1 MHFEFLETKNNM
13 AQNKKHSKLIFEI
26 SWEVCN
32 KVGGIYTVL
41 STKANTLNGLFQ
53 DQVIFI
59 GPDFGK
65 ENTSNSFK
73 ESPRLLQSWKKNSNL
88 PENVKVRVGRWDI
101 PGNPIV
107 ILVDYKSL
115 YSQKDSLY
123 GEMWNEFQVDS
134 FHAYGDYD
142 ESCMFAY
149 GAALVIEDYTKFATA
164 KDAMTVYAHF
174 DEWTTGMGLLYIK
187 KHMPEI
193 HTVFTTHATSIGR
206 SICGNN
212 KPLYDYMEGY
222 NGDQMAD
229 ELNMQSKHS
238 LEKTVA
244 LQADAFTTVSD
255 VTAVECKQLIGREPI
270 VTPNG
275 FELDFVPAK
284 AEFTKKRALA
294 RKKMLEVAK
303 ALIGEEF
310 GDDTL
315 LIATSG
321 RNEFRNKGLD
331 AFIDS
336 MNVLRSTWDNSSK
349 KIIAFVL
356 VPAWVKEPRTELIES
371 IEAGKAVESDNKITT
386 HHINNYGDDAIYN
399 KMRYLGI
406 ANNKN
411 ENVHIVYVPCY
422 LNGNDGIFNMDY
434 YDVLIGLD
442 CTIFASYYEPWG
454 YTPMES
460 VAFGVPT
467 ITTDLSGFGQW
478 VLSKCGDGFE
488 TSGVKVIHRTDSN
501 YSSVV
506 EQISTYLKEYLNSD
520 EANVKVARDK
530 AKRTAK
536 KATWSN
542 FIKYYE
548 KAYNLNEK

>member
-1 MHFEFLETKNNM
+1 M
-13 AQNKKHSKLIFEI
+13 AQNKTHSKIIFEI

-41 STKANTLNGLFQ
+41 STKAKTLNSLFQ
-53 DQVIFI
+53 DNVIFI

-65 ENTSNSFK
+65 DNTSSSFK

-88 PENVKVRVGRWDI
+88 PADVKVRVGRWDI
-101 PGNPIV
+101 PGNPTV

-115 YSQKDSLY
+115 YSCKDQLYSDMWNKYHVDSLH
-123 GEMWNEFQVDS
+123 G
-134 FHAYGDYD
+134 YGDYD

-149 GAALVIEDYTKFATA
+149 GAALVVEDYANYLKVKESEVQVF
-164 KDAMTVYAHF
+164 AHF
-174 DEWTTGMGLLYIK
+174 DEWTTGMGLLYLKSVNPNIA
-187 KHMPEI
+187 
-193 HTVFTTHATSIGR
+193 TVFTTHATSIGR

-238 LEKTVA
+238 LEKQAA
-244 LQADAFTTVSD
+244 LNAGAFTTVSD
-255 VTAVECKQLIGREPI
+255 VTARECRQLIGRTPI

-275 FELDFVPAK
+275 FELNFVPEK
-284 AEFTKKRALA
+284 SQYTKKRRDA
-294 RKKMLEVAK
+294 RKKMLEVAQS
-303 ALIGEEF
+303 LIGTDL
-310 GDDTL
+310 GDDTY

-336 MNVLRSTWDNSSK
+336 INVLRSKWTNSQR
-349 KIIAFVL
+349 KIVAFMM
-356 VPAWVKEPRTELIES
+356 VPAWVKDARMDLKDKINS
-371 IEAGKAVESDNKITT
+371 KSAVELENKIIT
-386 HHINNYGDDAIYN
+386 HDINNYGDDAIYG
-399 KMRYLGI
+399 KMNYLGMTNAI
-406 ANNKN
+406 D
-411 ENVHIVYVPCY
+411 ENTYIIYVPCY

-434 YDVLIGLD
+434 YDLLIGLD

-478 VLSKCGDGFE
+478 VQSECKVGFE
-488 TSGVKVIHRTDSN
+488 NSGVMVIHRTDSN
-501 YSSVV
+501 YGSVV
-506 EQISTYLKEYLNSD
+506 DQIGNAVYDYLNTD
-520 EANVKVARDK
+520 DNQKKKARMQ
-530 AKRTAK
+530 AKKTAE
-536 KATWSN
+536 KATWCN

-548 KAYNLNEK
+548 DAYNEAIKNL